1 MSASLAES
9 LTWCIVSEQIGFML
23 EGARGMAVM
32 RPAIMGKNGVVASA
46 HPAASLAGLKVLMNG
61 GNAVDAAVAVAS
73 TLNVAEPYM
82 SGLGGDGVMLVTPPG
97 ARAPVVIDYLGMA
110 PKNVKRSEMTP
121 NDTINGPKAPLVP
134 GAARGWFAALEKF
147 GTKSAGELFSDAITV
162 AESGSPVTHKNSVFI
177 GDNAFRVEP
186 WDFARQTLL
195 PGGSAPKPHSLLH
208 QPRLAKTYRSLSEEG
223 PDAIYSGSI
232 GEEMCRSIQEAGGY
246 ISMEDLA
253 ALKVNWLDPI
263 SSTFHDYQIFGAP
276 PPTCTLE
283 YLELLRILENEDLPA
298 LGHNSADYLHLLI
311 EGIKLASADRIEYT
325 MRDEFDHTSLLTKE
339 YAKSQFDRIDR
350 QIASQGRGERFGTV
364 DSNAIS
370 PGHPAGRN
378 GEHTTH
384 FAVVDGDGMAVNVT
398 QSIGSP
404 LGSGF
409 MAGETGI
416 LMNNFLDWTD
426 LDPASPN
433 AMEPGKPM
441 ENCMS
446 PGQIYLDGKFYGTLG
461 TPGSWGILQTTP
473 QMMLNLLVHGMNIQE
488 AIEAPRIRFMG
499 GKHVLA
505 EERISNDVLS
515 ELERRGHE
523 IERAGLLT
531 YSVGGGHGTYRD
543 PETGVMSA
551 GADPRRDGYAM
562 GW

>member
-1 MSASLAES
+1 
-9 LTWCIVSEQIGFML
+9 
-23 EGARGMAVM
+23 
-32 RPAIMGKNGVVASA
+32 MGRNGVVASA

-61 GNAVDAAVAVAS
+61 GNAVDAAVAIAS

-82 SGLGGDGVMLVTPPG
+82 SGLGGDGVMMITTPG
-97 ARAPVVIDYLGMA
+97 ADAPIALDYLGMA
-110 PKNVKRSEMTP
+110 PKNVKPGEMTP
-121 NDTINGPKAPLVP
+121 DDTINGPKAPLVP
-134 GAARGWFAALEKF
+134 GAAKGWFTALERF
-147 GTKSAGELFSDAITV
+147 GTKSAGDLFADAIDL
-162 AESGSPVTHKNSVFI
+162 AENGSPVTHKNSEFI
-177 GDNAFRVEP
+177 GNNAFRVEP

-195 PGGSAPKPHSLLH
+195 PNGTAPKHHSLLH
-208 QPRLAKTYRSLSEEG
+208 QPRLAKTYRALSEDG
-223 PDAIYSGSI
+223 PDAIYKGSI
-232 GEEMCRSIQEAGGY
+232 GEEMCRSIQQAGGFL
-246 ISMEDLA
+246 SMEDLA
-253 ALKVNWLDPI
+253 ALQVNWLDPI
-263 SSTFHDYQIFGAP
+263 STTFHDYKIFGAP
-276 PPTCTLE
+276 PPTCTFE
-283 YLELLRILENEDLPA
+283 YLELLRMMENEDLPS

-311 EGIKLASADRIEYT
+311 EGVKLASADRIQYA
-325 MRDEFDHTSLLTKE
+325 MRSDFDHSGLLTKD
-339 YAKSQFDRIDR
+339 YAKQQFGRIDR
-350 QIASQGRGERFGTV
+350 QVAAQGMGERYGETAP
-364 DSNAIS
+364 DALS
-370 PGHPAGRN
+370 PGQPGRKN

-384 FAVVDGDGMAVNVT
+384 FAVVDADGMAVNVT

-426 LDPASPN
+426 LDPDSPN

-446 PGQIYLDGKFYGTLG
+446 PGQIYMDGKFYGTLG

-488 AIEAPRIRFMG
+488 AIEAPRVRFMG

-505 EERISNDVLS
+505 EERIDAGVLS

-523 IERAGLLT
+523 IERAGLMT